1 MFSQTL
7 RVLLIL
13 INFCSKIYFEI
24 FFSYIVG
31 KIQLKA
37 TEICIAKGIIQ
48 SMIYGIIC
56 FTQYLNT
63 KRKGRPLENIEDQVK
78 SPMKIFDVW
87 AFLFCLFVA
96 IMTIAAYLGLKLMPV
111 PDFVVFG
118 HTSPVYTVLFSACI
132 LRYVLHSFFR
142 NKIN

>member
-7 RVLLIL
+7 RVLLI

-48 SMIYGIIC
+48 SVIYGIIYL
-56 FTQYLNT
+56 THYLNA
-63 KRKGRPLENIEDQVK
+63 KRKEPLENEDQMK
-78 SPMKIFDVW
+78 SPIKIFDVW

-96 IMTIAAYLGLKLMPV
+96 VMTIAAYLGLKLMPV

-118 HTSPVYTVLFSACI
+118 HTSPVYTILFSACI
-132 LRYVLHSFFR
+132 LR
-142 NKIN
+142 

>member
-1 MFSQTL
+1 
-7 RVLLIL
+7 
-13 INFCSKIYFEI
+13 
-24 FFSYIVG
+24 
-31 KIQLKA
+31 
-37 TEICIAKGIIQ
+37 
-48 SMIYGIIC
+48 MIYGIIC
-56 FTQYLNT
+56 FTQYLNV

-132 LRYVLHSFFR
+132 LRYVLLDILFPSNHNIHKSLCGHCFWASDPLIER
-142 NKIN
+142 Y

>member
-13 INFCSKIYFEI
+13 INFCSKIYFKI

-63 KRKGRPLENIEDQVK
+63 KRKGNIKNNEDQVK